1 MGAHQMSYGKDDM
14 DWLKIIGIVL
24 VFFVIMLVV
33 AGCQK
38 FVKDKSFESSCSATC
53 KDCKDLKLACDH
65 IQVDDQGYTVNHP
78 PEQQEEDN

>member
-1 MGAHQMSYGKDDM
+1 MKRNPDK
-14 DWLKIIGIVL
+14 DWLKIIGIVI
-24 VFFVIMLVV
+24 VFFVIMLLV

-78 PEQQEEDN
+78 PEQEKSEDDAD